1 MQGVL
6 REDGILQLPRKWDLP
21 KFKHG
26 IRFVLFCFVLC
37 FFFLLLH
44 VCWEFG
50 KSFV

>member
-1 MQGVL
+1 MQCRL
-6 REDGILQLPRKWDLP
+6 LENARCLWDLP
-21 KFKHG
+21 KFKLG
-26 IRFVLFCFVLC
+26 IRFLLFLFV